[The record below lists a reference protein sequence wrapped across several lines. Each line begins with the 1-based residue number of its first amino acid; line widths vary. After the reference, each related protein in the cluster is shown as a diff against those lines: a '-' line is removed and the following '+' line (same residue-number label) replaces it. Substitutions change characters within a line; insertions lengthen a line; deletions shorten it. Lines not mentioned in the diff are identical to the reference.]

1 MIGHLNC
8 VDLMNDDQGYQ
19 ILEFYAGQRRA
30 ARLASQLG
38 QKCAA
43 VDIMYDQ
50 QGDNK
55 KLNNSM
61 DMNTSGGFAFPTCN
75 IILIWKHAMLLL
87 EYIFFTDQTQSPVL
101 LQLCELRLA
110 CILVLQ
116 GRWDD
121 LLSLFGICCSTF
133 VSISRGSTHRSIFLP
148 MGCPI
153 SLANYRANKG
163 TARSGMSKPS
173 TSSNLFGVV
182 IC

>member
-75 IILIWKHAMLLL
+75 IILI
-87 EYIFFTDQTQSPVL
+87 
-101 LQLCELRLA
+101 
-110 CILVLQ
+110 
-116 GRWDD
+116 
-121 LLSLFGICCSTF
+121 
-133 VSISRGSTHRSIFLP
+133 
-148 MGCPI
+148 
-153 SLANYRANKG
+153 
-163 TARSGMSKPS
+163 
-173 TSSNLFGVV
+173 
-182 IC
+182 